1 MVIPENMH
9 TGKTIQLSSLSLGTH
24 IYLYIYLYIHIYMY
38 MYIKVCELEWEQGE
52 VYEQVWKKGKEN
64 YCNHKNKQK

>member
-1 MVIPENMH
+1 
-9 TGKTIQLSSLSLGTH
+9 
-24 IYLYIYLYIHIYMY
+24 MY